1 MRPRISIIKRGVSQ
15 QVREGGTHVPHRRES
30 KSDLGPFPPWRGR
43 IAVVLMMLSVLTSPF
58 AIVVEADSPTESV
71 DAGTGAS
78 LTTLVGSGTIDDPY

>member
-1 MRPRISIIKRGVSQ
+1 
-15 QVREGGTHVPHRRES
+15 
-30 KSDLGPFPPWRGR
+30 
-43 IAVVLMMLSVLTSPF
+43 MLSVLTSPF